1 MTWLL
6 DAIVFAASLV
16 LLTPITVVFVECMAA
31 LLPLRSARRDPS
43 SARPRLAVLVPARN
57 EAAGIGACLASLV
70 AQLVPG
76 DRLIVIAD
84 NCDDDTA
91 EIARRAGAL
100 VLERHDLDH
109 YGKGYALDL
118 GVRWLDRD
126 PPEVVVMID
135 ADCIVAPGS
144 VDVLARAVSGSQ
156 QPVQAS
162 NLVTAPVNMEEGGD
176 VSALAFLVKNLV
188 RARGRQRIGFPC
200 LLAGSGM
207 AFPWRVIR
215 AASLAAGDAAEDL
228 VLTVQLA
235 LSGHLASYCDEARIV
250 GQLANDRERRRAQ
263 RKRWEHGHLDV
274 IRTFGPRLVRTAL
287 RERRPALFALALDL
301 CVPPLSLL
309 FLLWGAV
316 TGAGSAL
323 ETSNF
328 ATLLGGMLLLAAV
341 GVAWAGFGRETISAA
356 AMLTAPFYVLRKI
369 PLYLAFLRRPQ
380 TRWLRPAQAGDVSE
394 CAAPFAVV
402 RIGGVAVHAITERQ
416 CIAHVLGEL
425 DAGRGGWLVT
435 ANVDHLHRCA
445 RDTAYAELCAQ
456 GSLVVA
462 DGMPLIFASRIQGTP
477 LPERIPGSNLISSL
491 TAAAAQQGRSIFL
504 LGGAL
509 GTAES
514 AANVLR
520 GRHPTLR
527 VAGTRCPALGFEHD
541 PHELARVI
549 AAVTDAAPDI
559 VYVALGKPKQ
569 DQLIAQLAP
578 ALPCTW
584 FVGVGISFSFLS
596 GDVRRAPLWMQRA
609 GLEWLHRLRQEP
621 SRLAKRYLVDDLP
634 YTLRLFVGAVVAR
647 LWRRSTTS
655 ATNL

>member
-1 MTWLL
+1 MTWLF
-6 DAIVFAASLV
+6 DAIVFAASLA
-16 LLTPITVVFVECMAA
+16 LLTPITVVFVECVAA
-31 LLPLRSARRDPS
+31 LLRPRPLRSDTSPL
-43 SARPRLAVLVPARN
+43 RPRLAILVPAHN
-57 EAAGIGACLASLV
+57 EAAGIASRLASLV
-70 AQLVPG
+70 SQLAPG

-118 GVRWLDRD
+118 GLRWLDSD

-135 ADCIVAPGS
+135 ADCIAAPGS
-144 VDVLARAVSGSQ
+144 VDALARAVAGSQ
-156 QPVQAS
+156 RPAQATY
-162 NLVTAPVNMEEGGD
+162 LVTAPVDMEEGGD
-176 VSALAFLVKNLV
+176 VSAFAFLVKNLV

-207 AFPWRVIR
+207 AFPWRAIR

-228 VLTVQLA
+228 VLTAQLA
-235 LSGHLASYCDEARIV
+235 LAGHLASYCGEARIV
-250 GQLANDRERRRAQ
+250 GQLANDRGRRRAQ
-263 RKRWEHGHLDV
+263 RRRWEHGHLDV
-274 IRTFGPRLVRTAL
+274 IRTFGLRLVRAAL
-287 RERRPALFALALDL
+287 RERRPVLFALALDL

-316 TGAGSAL
+316 AGAGSAL
-323 ETSNF
+323 GTINA
-328 ATLLGGMLLLAAV
+328 ATMLGGMLLLAAV
-341 GVAWAGFGRETISAA
+341 GVAWAGFGRETIAFA
-356 AMLTAPFYVLRKI
+356 TMLRAPFYVLRKI
-369 PLYLAFLRRPQ
+369 SLYCAFLRRPQ
-380 TRWLRPAQAGDVSE
+380 TLWLRPAPPPDLSDRT
-394 CAAPFAVV
+394 AAFAVV
-402 RIGGVAVHAITERQ
+402 RIGGVAVHAITQRQ
-416 CIAHVLGEL
+416 CITRVFDEL
-425 DAGRGGWLVT
+425 AAKRGGWVVT
-435 ANVDHLHRCA
+435 VNIDHLHRCA
-445 RDTAYAELCAQ
+445 RDAAYAELCAQ
-456 GSLVVA
+456 APLVVA

-477 LPERIPGSNLISSL
+477 LPERIPGANLISSL
-491 TAAAAQQGRSIFL
+491 TAAAAQQCRSIFL
-504 LGGAL
+504 LGGAA

-514 AANVLR
+514 AARVLR

-527 VAGTRCPALGFEHD
+527 VVGTLCPALCFEHD

-549 AAVTDAAPDI
+549 ATVTDAAPDI

-578 ALPCTW
+578 TLPRTW

-621 SRLAKRYLVDDLP
+621 ARLAKRYLVDDIP
-634 YTLRLFVGAVVAR
+634 SALRLLAGAVAAR
-647 LWRRSTTS
+647 LRRRSTTS